1 MIAETKVKL
10 ERSDEYV
17 EYIEE
22 LHKSS
27 MGKLLTTYAIR
38 EFDLEDIKSKVEKH
52 PMAGGFRVIK
62 NVLNVYR

>member
-1 MIAETKVKL
+1 MIADTKVKF
-10 ERSDEYV
+10 EKTDEYS

-38 EFDLEDIKSKVEKH
+38 EFDLEDIKAKVEKH
-52 PMAGGFRVIK
+52 PMASGFRVIK